1 MRSVRYSLS
10 SVKLKDEQ
18 KKTKKRQIKVNR
30 KPVPKDGIVG
40 RNVYSTWTDQPAVL
54 QDCRTFTDFSELSLS
69 KLQDKN
75 THIILYYYYYYYL
88 PHSYSI

>member
-18 KKTKKRQIKVNR
+18 KKTKKRQIRVNR

-40 RNVYSTWTDQPAVL
+40 RNVYST
-54 QDCRTFTDFSELSLS
+54 
-69 KLQDKN
+69 
-75 THIILYYYYYYYL
+75 
-88 PHSYSI
+88 